1 MKDRIFKIK
10 EYLNYIPMIIDQNTL
25 SNPKDIVK
33 FYEKL
38 YTKETTFKAAT
49 VEFLSKIS
57 NRKKI
62 YNERFK
68 LC

>member
-10 EYLNYIPMIIDQNTL
+10 EYLNYIPLIIDQNTL

>member
-38 YTKETTFKAAT
+38 YSKETTFKAAT

>member
-49 VEFLSKIS
+49 VEFLIKIS